1 MGKRT
6 AEESAVDASMSE
18 SAAVDTIATGKDEY
32 EHLCTLVNAI
42 AKPLASRKLAKKLYK
57 LVKKSSKEQ
66 HYLRDG
72 LKDVQKAIR
81 KNEKGIMVL
90 AGNVS
95 PIDVYSHLPGL
106 CEDNEI
112 PYCYVPSR
120 EQLGLAAGRL
130 RPSIVVYIKPHADY
144 QELYDEVYEAV
155 NALVVD

>member
-1 MGKRT
+1 
-6 AEESAVDASMSE
+6 
-18 SAAVDTIATGKDEY
+18 
-32 EHLCTLVNAI
+32 
-42 AKPLASRKLAKKLYK
+42 
-57 LVKKSSKEQ
+57 
-66 HYLRDG
+66 
-72 LKDVQKAIR
+72 
-81 KNEKGIMVL
+81 MVL

-144 QELYDEVYEAV
+144 QELYDEVRCSYRAHIFCCLAFCLFYGCLPSSTEFTWSLGLQ
-155 NALVVD
+155 ALREISA

>member
-1 MGKRT
+1 MGKRS
-6 AEESAVDASMSE
+6 AEESAVDASMNE

-90 AGNVS
+90 AGSTMSFKYFSTS
-95 PIDVYSHLPGL
+95 PF
-106 CEDNEI
+106 
-112 PYCYVPSR
+112 
-120 EQLGLAAGRL
+120 
-130 RPSIVVYIKPHADY
+130 
-144 QELYDEVYEAV
+144 
-155 NALVVD
+155 